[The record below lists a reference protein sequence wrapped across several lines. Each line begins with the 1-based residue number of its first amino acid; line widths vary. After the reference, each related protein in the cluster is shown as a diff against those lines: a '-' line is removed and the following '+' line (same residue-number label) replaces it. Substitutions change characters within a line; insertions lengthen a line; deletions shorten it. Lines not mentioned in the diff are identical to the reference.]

1 MAKGNTWP
9 LGGGVI
15 WKMTK
20 PSTLI
25 IMGLKKSVSFV
36 SLVSLFSF
44 FSLGSW
50 PAPSGAPDSSL
61 NRLLYWAINNAGGFN
76 PRSGR
81 TGGRRYEQWLGVSG

>member
-25 IMGLKKSVSFV
+25 IMGFKKSVSFV

-44 FSLGSW
+44 FSLG
-50 PAPSGAPDSSL
+50 PGPTPSGAPGSSWDKL
-61 NRLLYWAINNAGGFN
+61 AK
-76 PRSGR
+76 
-81 TGGRRYEQWLGVSG
+81 